1 MVRQHAVVAQ
11 CGARPRE
18 RGEPG
23 RRRGG
28 GRGQKDER
36 ASARAVRRSHASGT
50 YTPCHRMTY
59 AAAAPAGLRGREVVH
74 RALVIDAVIAAM
86 LRETMPDAEV
96 RVYDMTGTMDHL
108 EVFVR
113 SKAFAGVS
121 PLDRHRMVEKAL
133 APARAD
139 GRIHALQIRT
149 ATPEDT
155 NG

>member
-1 MVRQHAVVAQ
+1 V
-11 CGARPRE
+11 PRA
-18 RGEPG
+18 GPG
-23 RRRGG
+23 R
-28 GRGQKDER
+28 
-36 ASARAVRRSHASGT
+36 S
-50 YTPCHRMTY
+50 
-59 AAAAPAGLRGREVVH
+59 EVVH
-74 RALVIDAVIAAM
+74 ASPVIDQQITAM
-86 LRETMPDAEV
+86 LRQTMPDAEV

-149 ATPEDT
+149 AIPEDIT
-155 NG
+155 PHG